1 MPASHPFIKER
12 KKVKFLSHV
21 QLFSTPMDCSLPSSS
36 VHGNIPGKS
45 TGVGCHFLLQGI
57 FPSQGSNPGLAHCRQ
72 MLYHLSHQGSQTQP
86 KLPCLSLLFVPWG
99 SPLLTYHP
107 SHEGKDH
114 HSHTTVKNLHS
125 ATRSL
130 PSDSHLPIHWHFQV
144 HPSVVASCPWTS
156 NSTSVLLKTWSNTQR
171 KPAYEMRSMVCMS
184 ALCF

>member
-1 MPASHPFIKER
+1 MSNSFRPPWTVAYQAPQSMEIFQARVLEWVAI
-12 KKVKFLSHV
+12 S
-21 QLFSTPMDCSLPSSS
+21 FSRRIVPT
-36 VHGNIPGKS
+36 
-45 TGVGCHFLLQGI
+45 
-57 FPSQGSNPGLAHCRQ
+57 QGSNLGLLHCRQ

-184 ALCF
+184 ALCL